1 MNKKFGVIGY
11 PIGHTMSPFIHQELF
26 KLRGVSADY
35 LKYKIESENLGEVF
49 SSCLKNLDGFNITIP
64 HKIAIMGFC
73 DVIDPSAAEYGAVNT
88 VCRKDGKYYGYNTDA
103 YGFLMGLS
111 FSGINLS
118 GRVLVYGCGGAARTI
133 ISECLKAGCDVTVGT
148 TTDRL
153 EKTSDTVKEI
163 EKKQGKK
170 INVITKEEISEKYD
184 LMVNTT
190 PVGMY
195 PNGGISP
202 LSEEQISLMDSVYD
216 IVYNP
221 AETELLKIARK
232 LGKTCGGGLSML
244 VCQAQKSQY
253 YWLGAEF
260 TDEETEK
267 VIKSAE
273 AELER
278 VFGK

>member
-1 MNKKFGVIGY
+1 ML
-11 PIGHTMSPFIHQELF
+11 S
-26 KLRGVSADY
+26 KLCVDVKGRKVVVLGSGGASKTVQAV
-35 LKYKIESENLGEVF
+35 LGEQGAQVVVV
-49 SSCLKNLDGFNITIP
+49 SRKGEDNYHNISR
-64 HKIAIMGFC
+64 HKDASL
-73 DVIDPSAAEYGAVNT
+73 VVN
-88 VCRKDGKYYGYNTDA
+88 A
-103 YGFLMGLS
+103 
-111 FSGINLS
+111 
-118 GRVLVYGCGGAARTI
+118 
-133 ISECLKAGCDVTVGT
+133 
-148 TTDRL
+148 
-153 EKTSDTVKEI
+153 
-163 EKKQGKK
+163 
-170 INVITKEEISEKYD
+170 
-184 LMVNTT
+184 T

-202 LSEEQISLMDSVYD
+202 LSEEQISLMDSLYD

-260 TDEETEK
+260 IDEETEK